1 MDKDNKLSKILVVC
15 MGNIC
20 RSPTMEAVLKHK
32 AKRMAVEVEVDS
44 AGTIAYHQGN
54 PPDSRSREHGELR
67 GYDFSGM
74 KARQVKQAD
83 FEYFDLILCAD
94 KNNLADLQAICPTPY
109 QHKLG
114 LFLKYG
120 NLGYQEVPDPYYGG
134 ANGFELVLDLVEDAS
149 EGLLKSISKKTN

>member
-1 MDKDNKLSKILVVC
+1 MRILVVC

-20 RSPTMEAVLKHK
+20 RSPTMEAVLKQK
-32 AKRMAVEVEVDS
+32 AQRMGVEVEIDS

-54 PPDSRSREHGELR
+54 PPDSRSREHGEKR
-67 GYDFSGM
+67 GYAFSTIT
-74 KARQVKQAD
+74 ARQVKQVD
-83 FEYFDLILCAD
+83 FDYFDLILCAD
-94 KNNLADLQAICPTPY
+94 KHNLADLQAICPTSH

-134 ANGFELVLDLVEDAS
+134 ANGFELVLDLVEDAAD
-149 EGLLKSISKKTN
+149 GLLKSVAKKNN